1 MLPFRACLS
10 EEMYKNMF
18 LFFLPLEVNL
28 GSFTKFGNSN
38 IPTSVDSKFMQITTQ
53 QAPTECS
60 AQTDTFS
67 ATRLPKE
74 IGKNQDFA
82 NFNISKVAPMI
93 CRLYFLQKCL
103 ISYYQNIDNIAVCSL
118 DEQWV

>member
-1 MLPFRACLS
+1 
-10 EEMYKNMF
+10 
-18 LFFLPLEVNL
+18 
-28 GSFTKFGNSN
+28 
-38 IPTSVDSKFMQITTQ
+38 MQITTQ

-82 NFNISKVAPMI
+82 NFNISKTAPVI
-93 CRLYFLQKCL
+93 CRLYFFAKMYDL
-103 ISYYQNIDNIAVCSL
+103 IFTDNIAVCSL
-118 DEQWV
+118 DEQLI

>member
-1 MLPFRACLS
+1 
-10 EEMYKNMF
+10 
-18 LFFLPLEVNL
+18 
-28 GSFTKFGNSN
+28 
-38 IPTSVDSKFMQITTQ
+38 MQITTQ

-82 NFNISKVAPMI
+82 NFNGPNNLPPLFFGKV
-93 CRLYFLQKCL
+93 FDL
-103 ISYYQNIDNIAVCSL
+103 IFTKH
-118 DEQWV
+118 

>member
-1 MLPFRACLS
+1 MATNVTKNIVKTLNGDLINLLFS
-10 EEMYKNMF
+10 ECMKICF
-18 LFFLPLEVNL
+18 LFFPALKVNL

-74 IGKNQDFA
+74 IGK
-82 NFNISKVAPMI
+82 IKI
-93 CRLYFLQKCL
+93 LQTS
-103 ISYYQNIDNIAVCSL
+103 I
-118 DEQWV
+118 